1 MQVRFY
7 SCVFLQEASCIFL
20 IQDQVLL
27 LCPHRIPCFSP
38 NIAYIILYGH
48 FLFSCLP
55 SAVLY
60 IGGRSFDNFFYRGFI
75 LFVCGVMLGELM

>member
-7 SCVFLQEASCIFL
+7 FCVFLQEASCIFL

-27 LCPHRIPCFSP
+27 LCPHRIPCISP

-60 IGGRSFDNFFYRGFI
+60 IGGRSFDNFFI
-75 LFVCGVMLGELM
+75 EDLFCLCVG